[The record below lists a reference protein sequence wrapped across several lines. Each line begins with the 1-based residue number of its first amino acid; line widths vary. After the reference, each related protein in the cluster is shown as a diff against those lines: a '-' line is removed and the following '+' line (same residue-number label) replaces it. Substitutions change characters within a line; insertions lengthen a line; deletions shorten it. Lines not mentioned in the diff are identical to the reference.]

1 MTRASEGA
9 SFFASLPGP
18 ARGALWMLGASLC
31 FGTQG
36 PLVRF
41 SVADGTDPMV
51 VTFFRS
57 LVLFLLVLP
66 WILRHR
72 NTALRSKRPGAQI
85 LRGAFSMVGL
95 ILLVLAQAKLP
106 LAEVSALT
114 FAAPLFGTI
123 GAALLLGEVVRMQ
136 RWIATL
142 VGFAGVWIVLRPGV
156 SAVDPLFVLPLVSAV
171 FIAASNLRIR
181 SLSHH
186 DSPNTTVAWLAM
198 VSVPV
203 TLVPA
208 LFFWTWPEP
217 ITLIWMSMLG
227 VTALGAHF
235 CLTQAFTAAEA
246 SAVLPYDYSRLIVT
260 STFGYFLFAE
270 VPTIWTWVGGAVIV
284 GAVVYMARRGN
295 AAPRPPAV

>member
-1 MTRASEGA
+1 MTRMSHGA
-9 SFFASLPGP
+9 SLFAALPGP
-18 ARGALWMLGASLC
+18 ARGAIWMLGASVF

-41 SVADGTDPMV
+41 SVADGADPMV
-51 VTFFRS
+51 ITFVRS
-57 LVLFLLVLP
+57 FVLFLLMLP

-72 NTALRSKRPGAQI
+72 RTTLRSERPGAQI
-85 LRGAFSMVGL
+85 LRSVFSMGGL
-95 ILLVLAQAKLP
+95 ILLVYAQTKLP

-123 GAALLLGEVVRMQ
+123 GAALLLGEVVRLQ

-142 VGFAGVWIVLRPGV
+142 VGFVGVWLVLRPGM
-156 SAVDPLFVLPLVSAV
+156 SEVDPFFVLPLISAV
-171 FIAASNLRIR
+171 FIAASNLMIR
-181 SLSHH
+181 SLSHR
-186 DSPNTTVAWLAM
+186 DSPETTIAWLAM
-198 VSVPV
+198 VSVPI

-208 LFFWTWPEP
+208 LFFWSWPEP
-217 ITLIWMSMLG
+217 MAFVWMSMLG
-227 VTALGAHF
+227 VTALSAHY

-260 STFGYFLFAE
+260 STFGFLLFAE
-270 VPTIWTWVGGAVIV
+270 VPTIWTWLGGAVIV

-295 AAPRPPAV
+295 AH